1 MNCKPGLLLVLT
13 VSLVSSRPAPDKPG
27 ALEELQD
34 VAEELLKAY
43 NASNFK
49 NVSSLLE
56 NMDLKV
62 KCITTEESANPAQF
76 TETAC
81 AFKDYLN
88 KIHRH
93 QLLLNPK
100 DSELHRQFIYTK
112 NQFAPFLKQFSTVC
126 SSKECDDNPGALFK
140 KKLLGYKVLR
150 LFVQWLGKL

>member
-13 VSLVSSRPAPDKPG
+13 VSLVSSRPTPG

-49 NVSSLLE
+49 NESSLLE

-81 AFKDYLN
+81 AFQDYLN
-88 KIHRH
+88 KIYRH
-93 QLLLNPK
+93 QLLLNPN
-100 DSELHRQFIYTK
+100 DSELHHQFIYTK
-112 NQFAPFLKQFSTVC
+112 NQFAPFLKQFSTLC

>member
-1 MNCKPGLLLVLT
+1 
-13 VSLVSSRPAPDKPG
+13 
-27 ALEELQD
+27 
-34 VAEELLKAY
+34 
-43 NASNFK
+43 
-49 NVSSLLE
+49 
-56 NMDLKV
+56 MDLKV

-81 AFKDYLN
+81 AFQDYLN

-100 DSELHRQFIYTK
+100 DSELDLQFIYTK